1 MAIDEN
7 GRLPMDVQAGLKR
20 IQPDAPYG
28 SIAQRDDPTQYN
40 SILARKYPQIFGQ
53 FGSAN
58 PQYQSTLEANRQAAL
73 RSSAPITPGGSLRR
87 PMSSAGM
94 MPWQWQQAQSYLGR
108 LTNSQADSDPA
119 DFGGDYYGY

>member
-7 GRLPMDVQAGLKR
+7 SYSPMDVQAGLRR

-28 SIAQRDDPTQYN
+28 SIAQRNDPTQYN

-53 FGSAN
+53 FGAAN
-58 PQYQSTLEANRQAAL
+58 PLYQQNLENNRASAL
-73 RSSAPITPGGSLRR
+73 RASAPLTPGGSLRR

-94 MPWQWQQAQSYLGR
+94 MPWQWQQAQTYLGR
-108 LTNSQADSDPA
+108 LTNSQADSDPT
-119 DFGGDYYGY
+119 DDGDYRGY